1 MADGQP
7 DKNVL
12 GTGSGML
19 TPTGYKDRPKV
30 AINICDKYAP
40 PAADS
45 IVGTCPFY
53 YQPLHGEYWE
63 TVEKVSKSSAWETV
77 KKFATSWDPWKDKEV
92 ARRLLHRREKLIELK
107 STDSDWSR
115 HGNFMMR
122 HIGCG
127 HKPPDYYVS
136 YGYYYCSDYG
146 KNLYPTLT
154 AQGKKWLENARWWLQ
169 RYIEIGLQ
177 QNMQGDQIAFKS
189 AKPGNGELSMQV
201 ERYELELENNGDTF
215 KTFAFVTHPLAY
227 LDGGL
232 AGLPVADL
240 TKIGMRPNLQEWG
253 DGRTLKQ
260 AWDAGIPVAK
270 QKAHDWSSEA
280 ADQAREWGSDVAR
293 KAREWSSDT
302 SDEVSRALERLLNK

>member
-1 MADGQP
+1 
-7 DKNVL
+7 
-12 GTGSGML
+12 
-19 TPTGYKDRPKV
+19 
-30 AINICDKYAP
+30 
-40 PAADS
+40 
-45 IVGTCPFY
+45 
-53 YQPLHGEYWE
+53 
-63 TVEKVSKSSAWETV
+63 
-77 KKFATSWDPWKDKEV
+77 
-92 ARRLLHRREKLIELK
+92 
-107 STDSDWSR
+107 
-115 HGNFMMR
+115 
-122 HIGCG
+122 
-127 HKPPDYYVS
+127 
-136 YGYYYCSDYG
+136 
-146 KNLYPTLT
+146 
-154 AQGKKWLENARWWLQ
+154 
-169 RYIEIGLQ
+169 
-177 QNMQGDQIAFKS
+177 MQGDQIAFKS